1 MIKTY
6 VVERCEKYLKSYGV
20 KIMSAL
26 FKDEDIRK
34 ESVGDLADS
43 VSFFINRYAENNI
56 KPEEAQSAGDTIKK
70 ELDGFVNNMNKF
82 LM

>member
-6 VVERCEKYLKSYGV
+6 IVERCEKYLKSYGV

-43 VSFFINRYAENNI
+43 VSFFINR
-56 KPEEAQSAGDTIKK
+56 
-70 ELDGFVNNMNKF
+70 
-82 LM
+82 